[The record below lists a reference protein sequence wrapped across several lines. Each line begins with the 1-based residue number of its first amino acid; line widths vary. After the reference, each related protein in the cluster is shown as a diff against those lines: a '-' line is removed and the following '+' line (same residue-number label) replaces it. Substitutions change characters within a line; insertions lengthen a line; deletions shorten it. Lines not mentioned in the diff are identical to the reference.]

1 MNVKIFGLELSVKYL
16 VLSIILLLFIY
27 YNTYVSC
34 LYCSKEMFESIDNQ
48 GANLNYKMG
57 SNIKGAVYDLQ
68 FTNGQGSTLKD
79 ELKNIIPA
87 YGEEKTNN
95 KEKEINIYKDLETN
109 VENMKN
115 NNGSSINT
123 ISFFQN
129 TKFSPDCCPSN
140 YSSSSG
146 CACITPEQMKFLNHR
161 GGNRV

>member
-1 MNVKIFGLELSVKYL
+1 MNVKIFGVELSVKYL
-16 VLSIILLLFIY
+16 VLSTILLLFIY

-34 LYCSKEMFESIDNQ
+34 LYCSKELFGSIDEQ

-68 FTNGQGSTLKD
+68 FSNGQGSTLKD
-79 ELKNIIPA
+79 DLKIINPA
-87 YGEEKTNN
+87 YGEEKTNM
-95 KEKEINIYKDLETN
+95 KETEINIYKDLETN

-115 NNGSSINT
+115 NNGTSINT

-129 TKFSPDCCPSN
+129 TKFSPDCCPSS

-161 GGNRV
+161 GGNV